1 MTRAVGLLAGLL
13 AVLLAAGC
21 ASPQPAFYTLA
32 AIPGTPMPPRAR
44 AIELRRV
51 GLAGY
56 LDRPEIVRESNDYRV
71 RFQTTERWAEP
82 LGTLIERVFTEDLV
96 QRLPGSS
103 VYGESGAISTRPD
116 LAVEVDVLRLDPE
129 AGQVV
134 LLAQIAVRSED
145 RKDQTAARAE
155 VVRLAAPAGSTTRD
169 LAAAE
174 SALLGRLAD
183 AVATRLPG

>member
-1 MTRAVGLLAGLL
+1 MTRAVALLALL
-13 AVLLAAGC
+13 LTSC

-32 AIPGTPMPPRAR
+32 AIPGTPGTARVR

-82 LGTLIERVFTEDLV
+82 LGTLIERVFTENLV
-96 QRLPGSS
+96 QRLPGTS

-116 LAVEVDVLRLDPE
+116 LVIEVDILRLDPE
-129 AGQVV
+129 AGQAV
-134 LLAQIAVRSED
+134 LLAQIAIRTD
-145 RKDQTAARAE
+145 GRKDQTTARAE

-183 AVATRLPG
+183 AVAARLPG

>member
-1 MTRAVGLLAGLL
+1 MALL
-13 AVLLAAGC
+13 AVLLATAC

-32 AIPGTPMPPRAR
+32 AVPGVPAPVNAR
-44 AIELRRV
+44 AVELRRI

-56 LDRPEIVRESNDYRV
+56 LDRPEIVGDSNDYRV
-71 RFQTTERWAEP
+71 HFQTTERWAEP

-96 QRLPGSS
+96 QRLPGTS

-116 LAVEVDVLRLDPE
+116 LVVEVDILRLDPE
-129 AGQVV
+129 AGQAV
-134 LLAQIAVRSED
+134 LLAQIAVRSDSRRET
-145 RKDQTAARAE
+145 TAGRAE
-155 VVRLAAPAGSTTRD
+155 VVRLAAPAGLTTRD

-183 AVATRLPG
+183 AVAARLPR